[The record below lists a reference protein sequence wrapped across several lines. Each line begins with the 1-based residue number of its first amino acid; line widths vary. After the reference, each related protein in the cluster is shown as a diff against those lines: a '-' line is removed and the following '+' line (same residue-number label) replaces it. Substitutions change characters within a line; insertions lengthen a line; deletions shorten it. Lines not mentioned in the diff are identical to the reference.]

1 MDEDDSDDSVT
12 QHEENPGVDDGFFVG
27 TRADPD
33 EVNDKFNPNVNHNNN
48 VPHENPPPFPFGTG
62 FNPNVVGDSVVFF
75 FSLYV
80 KFLNKIG
87 TEEIDSW

>member
-33 EVNDKFNPNVNHNNN
+33 ETNDKFNPNVNHNNN
-48 VPHENPPPFPFGTG
+48 IPHENPPPFPFGAG
-62 FNPNVVGDSVVFF
+62 FNPNVVR
-75 FSLYV
+75 
-80 KFLNKIG
+80 K
-87 TEEIDSW
+87 